1 MSSLLAWAGPSV
13 LDRAGAVL
21 TEACEQRLWAQS
33 ETEVVDRVEAA
44 LRVRAQ
50 ADAVLL
56 AAAVGEVEAR
66 DLARSRGAS
75 STRAWLHGAHQLDPA
90 EASMLVRTGKSL
102 REGFETTGVALA
114 AGEVSLGQA
123 RVIIRSVDDLP
134 DGLGPELASAAE
146 TLMVGH
152 CQTFDPT
159 TLALIGRRLAECID
173 PEGTQARDEKKH
185 LERDNTAH
193 GKRGLTISPDKD
205 GAGRYLRGYLDTA
218 GGAVIAAALDGLSAP
233 IPDTAAGPKTPGA
246 RPSAATTP

>member
-56 AAAVGEVEAR
+56 AAVGEVEAR

-90 EASMLVRTGKSL
+90 EASMLVRTGKGGFWRWSQQTCSASL
-102 REGFETTGVALA
+102 VVGCLLVVGRGMSCIASAVG
-114 AGEVSLGQA
+114 AGGA
-123 RVIIRSVDDLP
+123 
-134 DGLGPELASAAE
+134 GCLASACPVGLLTACWRAE
-146 TLMVGH
+146 DH
-152 CQTFDPT
+152 
-159 TLALIGRRLAECID
+159 
-173 PEGTQARDEKKH
+173 
-185 LERDNTAH
+185 
-193 GKRGLTISPDKD
+193 
-205 GAGRYLRGYLDTA
+205 
-218 GGAVIAAALDGLSAP
+218 
-233 IPDTAAGPKTPGA
+233 
-246 RPSAATTP
+246 AAT

>member
-1 MSSLLAWAGPSV
+1 
-13 LDRAGAVL
+13 
-21 TEACEQRLWAQS
+21 
-33 ETEVVDRVEAA
+33 
-44 LRVRAQ
+44 
-50 ADAVLL
+50 
-56 AAAVGEVEAR
+56 
-66 DLARSRGAS
+66 
-75 STRAWLHGAHQLDPA
+75 
-90 EASMLVRTGKSL
+90 MLVRTGTSL
-102 REGFETTGVALA
+102 REGFESTGVALA

-159 TLALIGRRLAECID
+159 ALAMIGRRLAECID

-185 LERDNTAH
+185 LERERTAH
-193 GKRGLTISPDKD
+193 GKRGLTISQDKD